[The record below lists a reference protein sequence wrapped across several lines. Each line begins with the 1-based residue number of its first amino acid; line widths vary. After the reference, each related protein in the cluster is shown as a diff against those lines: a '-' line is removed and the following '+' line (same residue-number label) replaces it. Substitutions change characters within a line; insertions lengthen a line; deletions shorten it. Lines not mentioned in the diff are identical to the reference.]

1 MVVYFNLMTYGCLV
15 GYSLLKNRPNRYEPK
30 TLFIILG
37 PLLVLLGTALVLT
50 YNWLITDNGN
60 CVFFGSHISF
70 LAVDIENQC
79 FFVIASV
86 FVYSMHSV
94 MRRISARNTQ
104 EANRRGEAI
113 NRQMIYFVVA
123 FVLYSSGML
132 AFKYIIYS
140 DGSSDDK
147 LTTIQIVFCVLQF
160 LHIGFNAW
168 ILALMTRQVRLYL

>member
-1 MVVYFNLMTYGCLV
+1 
-15 GYSLLKNRPNRYEPK
+15 
-30 TLFIILG
+30 
-37 PLLVLLGTALVLT
+37 
-50 YNWLITDNGN
+50 
-60 CVFFGSHISF
+60 
-70 LAVDIENQC
+70 
-79 FFVIASV
+79 
-86 FVYSMHSV
+86 

-140 DGSSDDK
+140 DDSSDDK
-147 LTTIQIVFCVLQF
+147 LTTTQIVFCVLQF